1 MFAQSSCDQDRTDG
15 LHGVRVTS
23 CDGMRWSD
31 PVAGLEGEHIDNIF
45 ILNDGDPSRGP
56 WHGP

>member
-1 MFAQSSCDQDRTDG
+1 MHG

-23 CDGMRWSD
+23 RDGMRWSD
-31 PVAGLEGEHIDNIF
+31 PVAGLEGEHINI
-45 ILNDGDPSRGP
+45 ILHDGGASRGP